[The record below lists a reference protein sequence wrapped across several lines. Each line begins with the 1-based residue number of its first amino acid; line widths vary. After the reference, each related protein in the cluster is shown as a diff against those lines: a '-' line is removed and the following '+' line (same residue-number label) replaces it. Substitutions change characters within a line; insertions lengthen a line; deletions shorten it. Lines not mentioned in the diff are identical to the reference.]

1 MRKES
6 LERPAI
12 VPEEAWD
19 DAGESARR
27 CFVDLAARLG
37 MNSSNSSLPPSSD
50 GPGTQ
55 QTDSTP
61 ENTSSDRKNKDKK
74 NSGGQPGH
82 PKHDRPL
89 IPTDECDEVHPVR
102 SDCCE
107 RCGSSLTDVQPQE
120 DPSRHQV
127 IDLPDITPCVI
138 EYQRERLKCPCCGHT
153 TLAKLP
159 AGVPPGR
166 FGPGVISVVTMLGGM
181 CRLSQRLT
189 VTVLENLFQLKLSTG
204 IISKLRDHGRAALE
218 PVHHEI
224 AAAVRTSETLHADET
239 SWYEAN
245 VKAWLWTA
253 VAPFATLFLI
263 RDSRSKAVAR
273 ELIGEDFSGVVVTD
287 RYSAYHWI
295 DETLRQ
301 FCWAHLLR
309 DFQAMI
315 DVGGAA
321 GEIGETLQT
330 EGRRLIH
337 KWKQWKA
344 GTIKRSTFTTH
355 ARSVRAAVLSTLIDG
370 LTCDH
375 EKTEGVCTELLKHFD
390 SLWTFTRVAGVE
402 PTNNAG
408 ERAVRHAVIWRKL
421 SQGTASSAGSRYVET
436 TLSVLA
442 TCKQN
447 ALNPFEFVRSAI
459 DASLNKLPT
468 PKILPQST

>member
-12 VPEEAWD
+12 VPREAWD
-19 DAGESARR
+19 DAGETARR
-27 CFVDLAARLG
+27 CLVDLATRLG

-50 GPGTQ
+50 RPDTQ
-55 QTDSTP
+55 ESDAA
-61 ENTSSDRKNKDKK
+61 ENTSTGRGKKDKK
-74 NSGGQPGH
+74 KTGGQPGH

-89 IPTDECDEVHPVR
+89 IPTDECDEVQSVR
-102 SDCCE
+102 PDRCE
-107 RCGSSLTDVQPQE
+107 RCGSSLDDVHPQA

-127 IDLPDITPCVI
+127 MDLPEITPSVI

-166 FGPGVISVVTMLGGM
+166 FGPGVISAVTMLGGM

-204 IISKLRDHGRAALE
+204 MITKLREIGRAALE
-218 PVHHEI
+218 PAHHEI
-224 AAAVRTSETLHADET
+224 ATAVRTSEVLHADET
-239 SWYEAN
+239 SWYEQN

-273 ELIGEDFSGVVVTD
+273 ELIGDEFSGVVVTD
-287 RYSAYHWI
+287 RYVSYNWI

-315 DVGGAA
+315 DVGGSAA
-321 GEIGETLQT
+321 EIGEILQV

-337 KWKQWKA
+337 KWKQWKSGA
-344 GTIKRSTFTTH
+344 IKRSTFNGH
-355 ARSVRAAVLSTLIDG
+355 ARSVRKAVQSALIDG

-375 EKTEGVCTELLKHFD
+375 EKTEGVCTELLKHFE

-402 PTNNAG
+402 PTNNTG
-408 ERAVRHAVIWRKL
+408 ERAVRHGVIWRKL
-421 SQGTASSAGSRYVET
+421 SQGTASSGGSRYVET
-436 TLSVLA
+436 ILSVLA
-442 TCKQN
+442 TCRQN
-447 ALNPFEFVRSAI
+447 ARNPFEFVRSAI
-459 DASLNKLPT
+459 DASLQKRQAPR
-468 PKILPQST
+468 ILPKTA